1 MKKRPIKLS
10 VRVNESEYVHLS
22 THAHLAGLSKEAF
35 IRKAIMGIHIKPKP
49 PEELHALLYQ
59 LSHIGNNI
67 NQIARISHI
76 TQSVHTDELL
86 SIYAQLDEI
95 QKAVKKL

>member
-1 MKKRPIKLS
+1 MRKRYIQQIVRFSEKEADHLFLQSKK
-10 VRVNESEYVHLS
+10 
-22 THAHLAGLSKEAF
+22 AGLSKEAF